1 MCVHW
6 TSICTYTQC
15 ICTLS
20 SILNCLFLLP
30 SLSLSLKVAL
40 ATRYLHKVGIVYR
53 DLKSDNV
60 LIWSLD
66 VNVSNGVNA
75 KLADYGISR

>member
-1 MCVHW
+1 MSC
-6 TSICTYTQC
+6 
-15 ICTLS
+15 
-20 SILNCLFLLP
+20 
-30 SLSLSLKVAL
+30 LSLISPSQVAL
-40 ATRYLHKVGIVYR
+40 ALRYLHKQGIVYR

-66 VNVSNGVNA
+66 VDVSVNA

>member
-1 MCVHW
+1 MIA
-6 TSICTYTQC
+6 SIYTYTQC
-15 ICTLS
+15 TCTLS
-20 SILNCLFLLP
+20 SILNLFLSPP
-30 SLSLSLKVAL
+30 SSFSLSLKVAL

>member
-1 MCVHW
+1 MYLH
-6 TSICTYTQC
+6 TMYLYI
-15 ICTLS
+15 ILHFKLS
-20 SILNCLFLLP
+20 FSPPLSLSL

>member
-1 MCVHW
+1 M
-6 TSICTYTQC
+6 Q
-15 ICTLS
+15 
-20 SILNCLFLLP
+20 
-30 SLSLSLKVAL
+30 
-40 ATRYLHKVGIVYR
+40 YLHEKGIVYR

-66 VNVSNGVNA
+66 VDELVNA

>member
-1 MCVHW
+1 MIA
-6 TSICTYTQC
+6 SICTYTQC

-20 SILNCLFLLP
+20 SILNLFLSPPL

>member
-1 MCVHW
+1 MYLHTMYLYIILHFKFVPF
-6 TSICTYTQC
+6 
-15 ICTLS
+15 S
-20 SILNCLFLLP
+20 SP
-30 SLSLSLKVAL
+30 LSLSLKVAL

>member
-1 MCVHW
+1 MYLHTMYLYIILHFKFVPF
-6 TSICTYTQC
+6 
-15 ICTLS
+15 S
-20 SILNCLFLLP
+20 SPL

>member
-1 MCVHW
+1 MYLH
-6 TSICTYTQC
+6 TMYLYI
-15 ICTLS
+15 ILHFKLS
-20 SILNCLFLLP
+20 FSP
-30 SLSLSLKVAL
+30 PLSLSLKVAL

>member
-1 MCVHW
+1 MHLYISYIQC
-6 TSICTYTQC
+6 TRICDE
-15 ICTLS
+15 
-20 SILNCLFLLP
+20 FLVP
-30 SLSLSLKVAL
+30 IQVAL
-40 ATRYLHKVGIVYR
+40 ALRYLHKQGIVYR

-66 VNVSNGVNA
+66 VDIAVNA

>member
-1 MCVHW
+1 MIA
-6 TSICTYTQC
+6 SICTYTQC

-20 SILNCLFLLP
+20 SILNLFLSP
-30 SLSLSLKVAL
+30 PLSLSLKVAL

>member
-1 MCVHW
+1 MNMYIEFLV
-6 TSICTYTQC
+6 S
-15 ICTLS
+15 LS
-20 SILNCLFLLP
+20 SLRLQ
-30 SLSLSLKVAL
+30 VAL
-40 ATRYLHKVGIVYR
+40 ALRYLHKQGIVYR

-66 VNVSNGVNA
+66 VDVSVNA